1 MDSSGKRHRGWLIL
15 FALLVLGSVTAGQDW
30 ERSYPISERSSF
42 TKTIPFADPSAP
54 KSLIIDNVIG
64 PVKVEGTAGKNVK
77 IAVHKIIHAENKDK
91 INTAENEV
99 RLDIRAEGGEVE
111 LYVDGPFRDNNRW
124 ERRHDRGYVVHYGFT
139 VQVPRKTSIDIR
151 TATDGDIEIRNIDGD
166 FMISHANGKIT
177 MEDINGSGRAQTA
190 NGTIKVFFTE
200 NPSGDCSFK
209 TVNGDLELHMKP
221 GLSADFHLKT
231 CLGDAYSDFDYEKFQ
246 LPIQRTSEDKGWKF
260 VYKST
265 QYQGV
270 RIGRGGPAI
279 KMDTMTGD
287 LIITKKEQ

>member
-1 MDSSGKRHRGWLIL
+1 M
-15 FALLVLGSVTAGQDW
+15 FTLLVLGSVMDGQDW
-30 ERSYPISERSSF
+30 DKNYPISERSSF
-42 TKTIPFADPSAP
+42 TKTIPFADPSAL

-64 PVKVEGTAGKNVK
+64 PVKVEGTGGKDVK
-77 IAVHKIIHAENKDK
+77 IVVHKIIHAKNKDK
-91 INTAENEV
+91 IKAAENEIS
-99 RLDIRAEGGEVE
+99 LDIRAEGGEVE
-111 LYVDGPFRDNNRW
+111 LYVDGPFRDKNR
-124 ERRHDRGYVVHYGFT
+124 RGRSHDPGYVVHYGFT
-139 VQVPRKTSIDIR
+139 VQVPRKTAIDIR

-200 NPSGDCSFK
+200 NPSRDCSFK
-209 TVNGDLELHMKP
+209 TLNGDLELHMKP

-231 CLGDAYSDFDYEKFQ
+231 WLGDAYSDFDYEKFQ
-246 LPIQRTSEDKGWKF
+246 LPIQRTSGDKGWKF

-279 KMDTMTGD
+279 KMDTMNGD
-287 LIITKKEQ
+287 LIITKK